1 MDNKPQ
7 PEPAVPE
14 DDLQCRNAR
23 LEELIRLEQKSN
35 DAKREFLLNISHDIR
50 TPMNA
55 IIGFTDIALRQNPD
69 ETVRRCLE
77 NISAS
82 SEHLLSLINDM
93 LDISRVECGLETLAA
108 APVDLRA
115 VTDSAIT
122 VARGLMSGRD
132 LTLDVERG
140 AKEKLLV
147 MADSAKV
154 RRVLVNILGNAVK
167 FTDDGGSISLSA
179 ERLPGED
186 ERHIRVRYRIADT
199 GVGMSEEFI
208 GSAFDD
214 FTQEAAGART
224 QYVGSGLGLAITK
237 RYVALMNGT
246 VSVQSA
252 KGAGTAFTV
261 ELPFELA
268 QSEDMKKSAAP
279 EFSPD
284 ICGLH
289 ILLAEDNDLNAEIAV
304 TQLESRG
311 LCVTRSRDGKEAVEL
326 FRDSPCG
333 YFDLVLMDIMMPVM
347 DGYEAA
353 RAIRALENRADAA
366 TVPIIAMTANAF
378 TEDVRAALDAGMN
391 AHIAKPVDMDALL
404 RLISEHVQ

>member
-1 MDNKPQ
+1 MNRMPQ
-7 PEPAVPE
+7 PEPTIRG
-14 DDLQCRNAR
+14 DDLQCRNAQ
-23 LEELIRLEQKSN
+23 LEELIRQEQRSN

-55 IIGFTDIALRQNPD
+55 IIGFTNIALRQNPD
-69 ETVRRCLE
+69 EAVRRCLD

-93 LDISRVECGLETLAA
+93 LDISRIECGREELAA
-108 APVDLRA
+108 VPVDLRA
-115 VTDSAIT
+115 VTDSALA

-132 LTLDVERG
+132 LTLNIERS
-140 AKEKLLV
+140 AQAKLLV
-147 MADSAKV
+147 MADPAKV
-154 RRVLVNILGNAVK
+154 RRVLVNILSNAVK
-167 FTDDGGSISLSA
+167 FTDDGGCISLA
-179 ERLPGED
+179 VERLPGED

-224 QYVGSGLGLAITK
+224 QYAGSGLGLAITK
-237 RYVALMNGT
+237 RYVELMNGT
-246 VSVQSA
+246 ISVRSA
-252 KGAGTAFTV
+252 KGAGTVFTV

-268 QSEDMKKSAAP
+268 QSEDMKESAAP

-311 LCVTRSRDGKEAVEL
+311 LCVTRTRDGKEAVEL
-326 FRDSPCG
+326 FFESPCG

-353 RAIRALENRADAA
+353 KAIRAAENRPDA
-366 TVPIIAMTANAF
+366 VSIPIIAMTANAF
-378 TEDVRAALDAGMN
+378 AEDVSAALSAGMT

-404 RLISEHVQ
+404 KLIAVNIK

>member
-1 MDNKPQ
+1 MNRMPQ
-7 PEPAVPE
+7 PEPTIRE
-14 DDLQCRNAR
+14 DDLQYRSAQ
-23 LEELIRLEQKSN
+23 LEELIRQEQKSN

-55 IIGFTDIALRQNPD
+55 IIGFTNIALKQNPD
-69 ETVRRCLE
+69 KAVRRCLE

-108 APVDLRA
+108 APVDLCA

-122 VARGLMSGRD
+122 VAHGLMSGRD

-167 FTDDGGSISLSA
+167 FTDDGGSIRLSA

-208 GSAFDD
+208 SSAFDD

-224 QYVGSGLGLAITK
+224 QYVGPGLGLAITK
-237 RYVALMNGT
+237 RYVELMNGT

-252 KGAGTAFTV
+252 KGTGTAFTV

-268 QSEDMKKSAAP
+268 REENMKKSAAP
-279 EFSPD
+279 EFSPE
-284 ICGLH
+284 IYGLH

-353 RAIRALENRADAA
+353 RAIRAEENRADAA

-404 RLISEHVQ
+404 RLISESIQ

>member
-1 MDNKPQ
+1 MNRKPQ

-23 LEELIRLEQKSN
+23 LEELIRQEQKSN

-55 IIGFTDIALRQNPD
+55 IIGFTNIALKQNPD
-69 ETVRRCLE
+69 EAVRRCLE

-82 SEHLLSLINDM
+82 SEQLLSLINDM
-93 LDISRVECGLETLAA
+93 LDISRVECGRETLAE

-115 VTDSAIT
+115 VTDSALT

-147 MADSAKV
+147 MADPAKV
-154 RRVLVNILGNAVK
+154 QRVLVNILGNSVK
-167 FTDDGGSISLSA
+167 FTDDGGHISLSI
-179 ERLPGED
+179 RCLPGED

-199 GVGMSEEFI
+199 GIGMSEEFI
-208 GSAFDD
+208 DSAFDD

-224 QYVGSGLGLAITK
+224 QYAGSGLGLAIAK
-237 RYVALMNGT
+237 RYIELMNGT

-252 KGAGTAFTV
+252 KGAGTVFTV
-261 ELPFELA
+261 ELPFALA
-268 QSEDMKKSAAP
+268 QSEDMKEAAVS

-311 LCVTRSRDGKEAVEL
+311 MCVTRTRDGKEAAEL
-326 FRDSPCG
+326 FTESPCG

-353 RAIRALENRADAA
+353 RTIRALPNRSDAA

-378 TEDVRAALDAGMN
+378 SEDVRAALDAGMN

-404 RLISEHVQ
+404 RLISEHVR

>member
-1 MDNKPQ
+1 M
-7 PEPAVPE
+7 VY
-14 DDLQCRNAR
+14 
-23 LEELIRLEQKSN
+23 
-35 DAKREFLLNISHDIR
+35 
-50 TPMNA
+50 
-55 IIGFTDIALRQNPD
+55 
-69 ETVRRCLE
+69 
-77 NISAS
+77 
-82 SEHLLSLINDM
+82 
-93 LDISRVECGLETLAA
+93 
-108 APVDLRA
+108 
-115 VTDSAIT
+115 
-122 VARGLMSGRD
+122 
-132 LTLDVERG
+132 
-140 AKEKLLV
+140 
-147 MADSAKV
+147 
-154 RRVLVNILGNAVK
+154 
-167 FTDDGGSISLSA
+167 
-179 ERLPGED
+179 
-186 ERHIRVRYRIADT
+186 HICV
-199 GVGMSEEFI
+199 I

-214 FTQEAAGART
+214 FTQESAGART
-224 QYVGSGLGLAITK
+224 QYAGSGLGLAITK
-237 RYVALMNGT
+237 RYVELMNGT
-246 VSVQSA
+246 ISVQSA

-268 QSEDMKKSAAP
+268 REEDMKKSAAP

-311 LCVTRSRDGKEAVEL
+311 LCVTRSRDGKEAFEL

-353 RAIRALENRADAA
+353 RAIRAEENRADAA

-404 RLISEHVQ
+404 KLISEHVR

>member
-1 MDNKPQ
+1 MNKQPQ
-7 PEPAVPE
+7 PEPTIRG
-14 DDLQCRNAR
+14 DDLQCRNAQ
-23 LEELIRLEQKSN
+23 LEELIRQEQKSN

-55 IIGFTDIALRQNPD
+55 IIGFTNIALKQNPD

-93 LDISRVECGLETLAA
+93 LDISSIECGRETLAA
-108 APVDLRA
+108 VPVDLRT
-115 VTDSAIT
+115 VTDSALA

-132 LTLDVERG
+132 LKLNIERS
-140 AKEKLLV
+140 AQEKLLV
-147 MADSAKV
+147 MADPAKV
-154 RRVLVNILGNAVK
+154 QRVLVNILGNAVK
-167 FTDDGGSISLSA
+167 FTDDGGSISLAA

-224 QYVGSGLGLAITK
+224 QYAGSGLGLAITK
-237 RYVALMNGT
+237 RYVELMNGT
-246 VSVQSA
+246 ISVRSA
-252 KGAGTAFTV
+252 KGAGTVFTV

-268 QSEDMKKSAAP
+268 QSEDRKRSAAP

-284 ICGLH
+284 IRGLH
-289 ILLAEDNDLNAEIAV
+289 VLLAEDNDLNAEIAV
-304 TQLESRG
+304 TQLENYG
-311 LCVTRSRDGKEAVEL
+311 LCVTRARDGKEAVEL

-353 RAIRALENRADAA
+353 RAIRAEKNRADAA
-366 TVPIIAMTANAF
+366 SVPIIAMTANAF
-378 TEDVRAALDAGMN
+378 AEDVHAAKTAGMN
-391 AHIAKPVDMDALL
+391 EHIAKPLDLNTLAKILKKWML
-404 RLISEHVQ
+404 